1 MRRWCY
7 AAAFACSFLSAFVL
21 RADDARRTDYA
32 PLVEA
37 LHKWLP
43 EEIAEKGIPAIS
55 WALVDDQ
62 TVVCAEGAGFQDPI
76 RKLSATGDTVY
87 RVGSLSKPVTAL
99 LLMVLVEQGLIDLDA
114 PVQTYLPDFQPKNTS
129 GKAITLRQMLAH
141 RSGLVRESPV
151 GNYFD
156 ASRPTL
162 AQAVA
167 SLNQTELVYL
177 PEKTTS
183 YSNAA
188 LATVGR
194 VLEKTQKEPFA
205 QLIQQRLLEPIGM
218 THSTYAP
225 TSESRKNLA
234 HAIMWT
240 YHGKTFPAPTW
251 ELGMPSAG
259 GLESTVNDQ
268 ARLLRFLFAGGKT
281 TTGQQLLK
289 PQTLERMFKIQYGK
303 PGEKSGF
310 GISFMVSEFEGK
322 KRIGH
327 NGAVYGFATHFS
339 ALPDEKLGVI
349 VIASKDVANAVTDR
363 VGNYALRGLLA
374 LKNGKPLAPVERT
387 RKLSAGEARSLAG
400 RYRCEDKEIE
410 LSASDGRL
418 FHLSVKG
425 GVRTELRRLGNDLMG
440 DDATGYGPRFSLSG
454 GKLISGKDTYI
465 RLATREPEYFVPEK
479 WRGLLGEYGP
489 DHNILYIL
497 EKDRKLYALIEWV
510 FLYPLTEETPEVY
523 RFPGFGLYMG
533 DKIKFK
539 RDKRGRAIE
548 ANAASVVFPRRI
560 LKGENVTYRIDP
572 VRPVAELR
580 ALALKATPPQEK
592 GPFFKPADLVEPAKL
607 DPTVKL
613 DIRYATD
620 NNFLGTPLYTSARA
634 FLQRPAAEALLRAHQ
649 KLKEKGFGLLIHDAY
664 RPWYITKVFY
674 DATPPRFHLFVAD
687 PEQGSRHNRGCAVD
701 LTLYD
706 LNNGKAVDMVSG
718 YDEFSDRAYPDYL
731 GGTGFQRYNRSLL
744 RNAMEAEGFTVYE
757 AEWWHFDYR
766 SWRQYRIM
774 NQRFEDLGK

>member
-1 MRRWCY
+1 MRRWWY
-7 AAAFACSFLSAFVL
+7 GFALAGCFLPLLL
-21 RADDARRTDYA
+21 RADEARRTNCA

-37 LHKWLP
+37 LHRWLP

-62 TVVCAEGAGFQDPI
+62 TVICAEGAGFQDPI
-76 RKLSATGDTVY
+76 QKLSATGDTVY
-87 RVGSLSKPVTAL
+87 RVGSLSKPTTAL
-99 LLMVLVEQGLIDLDA
+99 LLMMLVEQGLIDLDA
-114 PVQTYLPDFQPKNTS
+114 PVQTYLPDFQPKNPS
-129 GKAITLRQMLAH
+129 GKTISLRQMLAH

-162 AQAVA
+162 AQTVA
-167 SLNQTELVYL
+167 SLNQTELVYV
-177 PEKTTS
+177 PETTTS

-188 LATVGR
+188 LSTVGL

-205 QLIQQRLLEPIGM
+205 RLIQQRLLDPIGM

-225 TSESRKNLA
+225 TPESRRNLA

-268 ARLLRFLFAGGKT
+268 AKLLRFLFAGGKT
-281 TTGQQLLK
+281 DKGQQLLK
-289 PQTLERMFKIQYGK
+289 KETLESMFKIQFGK

-339 ALPDEKLGVI
+339 ALPDEKLGVV
-349 VIASKDVANAVTDR
+349 VIAAKDVANAVSDR
-363 VGNYALRGLLA
+363 VGNYALRSMLA
-374 LKNGKPLAPVERT
+374 LRQGKPLRPVERT
-387 RKLSAGEARSLAG
+387 RKLTPAEARSLAG
-400 RYRCEDKEIE
+400 RYRCADREIE

-418 FHLSVKG
+418 YHLPVKG

-440 DDATGYGPRFSLSG
+440 DDVTGYGPRFSLSG
-454 GKLISGKDTYI
+454 GKLISGKDTYV
-465 RLATREPEYFVPEK
+465 RVPDPEPQAVPEK
-479 WRGLLGEYGP
+479 WQGLLGEYGP

-497 EKDRKLYALIEWV
+497 EKDGKLHALIEWV
-510 FLYPLTEETPEVY
+510 FLYPLTEETPDVY
-523 RFPGFGLYMG
+523 RFPDFGLYMG
-533 DKIKFK
+533 DKIKFR
-539 RDKRGRAIE
+539 RDKSGRALE
-548 ANAASVVFPRRI
+548 ANAASVLFPRRK
-560 LKGENVTYRIDP
+560 LKGENTTYKIDP
-572 VRPVAELR
+572 VRPVAALR
-580 ALALKATPPQEK
+580 AQALKARPPEEK
-592 GPFFKPADLVEPAKL
+592 GPFFKPADLTEPVKL

-613 DIRYATD
+613 DIRYATE

-634 FLQRPAAEALLRAHQ
+634 FLQRPAAEALVRAHQ
-649 KLKEKGFGLLIHDAY
+649 KLREKGFGLLIHDAY
-664 RPWYITKVFY
+664 RPWYITRVFY

-706 LNNGKAVDMVSG
+706 LKTGTAVDMVSG

-731 GGTGFQRYNRSLL
+731 GGTSRQRYHRGLL
-744 RNAMEAEGFTVYE
+744 RTAMEDEGFTVYE